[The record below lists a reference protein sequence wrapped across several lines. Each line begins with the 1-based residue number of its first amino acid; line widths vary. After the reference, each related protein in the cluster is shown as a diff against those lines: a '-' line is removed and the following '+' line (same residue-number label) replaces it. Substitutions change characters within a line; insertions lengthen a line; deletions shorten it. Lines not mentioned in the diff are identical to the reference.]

1 MIYFF
6 QSWRLLWRLKKLAY
20 HNNQYLSK
28 MNGFSINLKVI
39 YFIFFLLCC
48 FCVNAQKLPVIKATS
63 KSVKIRNGEILKEN
77 FWVIFPETK
86 PDVYWVD
93 FPKKEQTVTFI
104 TDIDSISF
112 NTKYGNNY
120 DFIILLNGKDSCYTL
135 IAANYPKFVSVK
147 NSVPIDT
154 IPFTMKDNRIYV
166 KGSINNSKEITFQF
180 DLGAGGIGMS
190 FINHKSVDKVALK
203 FDKTTSLSNSDG
215 INQTRM
221 STANNIKIGK
231 TEWQNIEVV
240 ESKNMNNYED
250 AIFGNG
256 LFLDK
261 YVEVD
266 YNNSL
271 LIIHDSLPAVGEQ
284 YKKLPIRVNQS
295 VCPEVEATIEID
307 GKQYKEWFGFDT
319 GNTSNGIF
327 NNGFLTKNNIYDKF
341 SKIFAF
347 GDRALA
353 KMPTMQFASYTFSEG
368 TIVLERNNNISS
380 NSSGGGVIGNKLLKK
395 FNFVLDTHNG
405 FIYVKPSIYFNEKN
419 NEIRNIYIGF
429 GLISLLLISIVTL
442 IIKFY
447 KRRKARAVKL

>member
-1 MIYFF
+1 MNKSNKYF
-6 QSWRLLWRLKKLAY
+6 
-20 HNNQYLSK
+20 N
-28 MNGFSINLKVI
+28 
-39 YFIFFLLCC
+39 FIFFFFYG
-48 FCVNAQKLPVIKATS
+48 FCLNAQKLPVIKATS
-63 KSVKIRNGEILKEN
+63 KNVKIRNGEIFKEN

-104 TDIDSISF
+104 TDLDSISF

-120 DFIILLNGKDSCYTL
+120 DFIILLNGKDSCYAR
-135 IAANYPKFVSVK
+135 IAANYPKSVSIK
-147 NSVPIDT
+147 SSAPIDT
-154 IPFTMKDNRIYV
+154 MPFTMKDNRIYV
-166 KGSINNSKEITFQF
+166 KGSINSSKEITFQF

-190 FINHKSVDKVALK
+190 FINHKSVDKVPLK

-215 INQTRM
+215 VNQTRM
-221 STANNIKIGK
+221 SSTNNIKIGK
-231 TEWQNIEVV
+231 TEWQNIEIV

-256 LFLDK
+256 LFIDK

-271 LIIHDSLPAVGEQ
+271 LIIHDSIPALLEQ
-284 YKKLPIRVNQS
+284 YKKIPIRVNQS
-295 VCPEVEATIEID
+295 VCPEVEAAIEID

-327 NNGFLTKNNIYDKF
+327 NNGFLTKHNIYNRF

-347 GDRALA
+347 GDRAIA
-353 KMPTMQFASYTFSEG
+353 KMPTLQFADYTFSEG

-395 FNFVLDTHNG
+395 FNFVLDTHDG
-405 FIYVKPSIYFNEKN
+405 YIYVKPSIYFNERN
-419 NEIRNIYIGF
+419 NEVRNIYIGF
-429 GLISLLLISIVTL
+429 GLGLLLLILLIVF
-442 IIKFY
+442 IFRVY
-447 KRRKARAVKL
+447 KKRKRKAVENIS